1 MNIQFKKLTQKRL
14 IFNKMNIIEKLQQNT
29 SFRPNGAPFILS
41 FNQYNYKYVKYL
53 KKTQHFKYVCE
64 NGYNRHKKIEERCP
78 AYILVSFEVV
88 KKQRMKKKLSLDKL
102 YK

>member
-29 SFRPNGAPFILS
+29 SFRPNGAPFILN

-53 KKTQHFKYVCE
+53 KKHNISNMFARMVII
-64 NGYNRHKKIEERCP
+64 GIKK
-78 AYILVSFEVV
+78 S
-88 KKQRMKKKLSLDKL
+88 KKGVLHIF
-102 YK
+102 